1 MSQQGPIVI
10 VSNREGHALSG
21 AITQVKAFP
30 LVDVGWSDAMDAV
43 ARLRPAAVIA
53 ADLDGHEDMLAD
65 LAERTAHI
73 EPYLPLIALD
83 PGTVLPRNV
92 LPFTHAR
99 RSPER
104 LVSRLN
110 AALRVRALHATL
122 LRRLSNDRRT
132 STRMPTS
139 DPIDDAT
146 VLLLGRGGAYPALS
160 VALGEQMGVVGA
172 LSIEAAAKHLN
183 ARELDGIIVGDGF
196 TPRVLDAFLTV
207 LSEDSRF
214 RNLPVVV
221 RSLSGLV
228 ADYDLPNLEV
238 ADTDPP
244 MLAAHAVP
252 LIRQQAF
259 ESRIGRALKSIDVG
273 GLLDPRTG
281 LLNEDAF
288 SRDFETA
295 VTETQTRGAGLSVA
309 RITFAQGSISERM
322 RLDAARILSRLMRR
336 MDFATLDEY
345 GAIVIVFAEADLR
358 NAHAIARRLTSVLR
372 HTMYSTKGDQRLDP
386 QVTVATLKPGD
397 TASAILR
404 RLHSEG
410 HRVAS

>member
-1 MSQQGPIVI
+1 MSQQGPIII
-10 VSNREGHALSG
+10 VSNREGHGLAG
-21 AITQVKAFP
+21 TITQVKAFP
-30 LVDVGWSDAMDAV
+30 LVDVGWTDAMDGV
-43 ARLRPAAVIA
+43 ARLRPAAVVVT
-53 ADLDGHEDMLAD
+53 DLDGHEDMLTD
-65 LAERTAHI
+65 LAERAARV
-73 EPYLPLIALD
+73 EPYMPLIALD

-92 LPFTHAR
+92 LPFTQIG

-132 STRMPTS
+132 STRMPTN

-221 RSLSGLV
+221 RSLSGLA

-244 MLAAHAVP
+244 LLAAHAVP

-288 SRDFETA
+288 SRDFATA
-295 VTETQTRGAGLSVA
+295 VTDTQTRGAGLSVA

-358 NAHAIARRLTSVLR
+358 NAHAIARRLTSVLK
-372 HTMYSTKGDQRLDP
+372 HTMYGTKRDQRLDP
-386 QVTVATLKPGD
+386 QVSVATLMPGD
-397 TASAILR
+397 SASSVLA
-404 RLHSEG
+404 RLQAEAQ
-410 HRVAS
+410 RAAS

>member
-1 MSQQGPIVI
+1 MSQQGPIVT
-10 VSNREGHALSG
+10 VSNREGHAL
-21 AITQVKAFP
+21 ADAVAQVKTFP
-30 LVDVGWSDAMDAV
+30 LVDVGWPDAIEAV
-43 ARLRPAAVIA
+43 ARMHPAAVLA
-53 ADLDGHEDMLAD
+53 TDLEGNTDA
-65 LAERTAHI
+65 LAELARQVAHI
-73 EPYLPLIALD
+73 EPYLPLVALD
-83 PGTVLPRNV
+83 PGGSLPRNV
-92 LPFTHAR
+92 LPFTQAG

-122 LRRLSNDRRT
+122 LRRLSNNRVT
-132 STRMPTS
+132 SARLPVS

-146 VLLLGRGGAYPALS
+146 VLLIGRGSAYPALS

-183 ARELDGIIVGDGF
+183 ARELDGIIVADGF
-196 TPRVLDAFLTV
+196 TLRVLDAFLTV

-221 RSLSGLV
+221 GSPAGLV
-228 ADYDLPNLEV
+228 ADYDLPNLEII
-238 ADTDPP
+238 DGDPRTV
-244 MLAAHAVP
+244 AAHAVP

-259 ESRIGRALKSIDVG
+259 EGRINRALKSIDVG

-295 VTETQTRGAGLSVA
+295 VTDTQARGAGLSAA

-336 MDFATLDEY
+336 MDFATLDED
-345 GAIVIVFAEADLR
+345 GAIIVVFADTDLR

-372 HTMYSTKGDQRLDP
+372 HTMYSTKRDQRLDP
-386 QVTVATLKPGD
+386 QVTLATLMPTD
-397 TASAILR
+397 TAAAILR
-404 RLHSEG
+404 RLQTEAQ
-410 HRVAS
+410 RVAS